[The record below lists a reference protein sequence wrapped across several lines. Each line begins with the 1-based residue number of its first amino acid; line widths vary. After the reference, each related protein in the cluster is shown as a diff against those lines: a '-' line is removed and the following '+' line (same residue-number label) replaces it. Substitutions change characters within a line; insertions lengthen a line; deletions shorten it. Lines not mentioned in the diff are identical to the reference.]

1 MAVDVKEYAAF
12 TGVTEGY
19 AEEILKDVEHAK
31 WHMPSGA
38 AKLEKAAELMADM
51 EVTDEEQ
58 VVDPTDTPDAG
69 AGEGTDTGDG
79 ADLDA
84 GDGADLDAGDAEG
97 DEEDGLNTPAEDVTE
112 TDPDGGS
119 VEGEE

>member
-31 WHMPSGA
+31 WHMPSGV
-38 AKLEKAAELMADM
+38 AKLEKAAELIADM
-51 EVTDEEQ
+51 GGTEEEP
-58 VVDPTDTPDAG
+58 VVDPTDNPDAG

-79 ADLDA
+79 EDLDA
-84 GDGADLDAGDAEG
+84 GETTTEG
-97 DEEDGLNTPAEDVTE
+97 DEEDGLNIPTEGVDE

>member
-19 AEEILKDVEHAK
+19 AKEILKDAEHAK
-31 WHMPSGA
+31 WHIPSGA
-38 AKLEKAAELMADM
+38 AKLEKAAELIAAIDDAEEEAVVKTEDGKDTKTDAGTGAD
-51 EVTDEEQ
+51 
-58 VVDPTDTPDAG
+58 PDA
-69 AGEGTDTGDG
+69 T
-79 ADLDA
+79 
-84 GDGADLDAGDAEG
+84 
-97 DEEDGLNTPAEDVTE
+97 NE

>member
-19 AEEILKDVEHAK
+19 ATEILKDEEHAK
-31 WHMPSGA
+31 WHMPSGL

-51 EVTDEEQ
+51 NDDVNP
-58 VVDPTDTPDAG
+58 VVDPVDPTENTG
-69 AGEGTDTGDG
+69 AGEVEDTGDG
-79 ADLDA
+79 ADLD
-84 GDGADLDAGDAEG
+84 DEG
-97 DEEDGLNTPAEDVTE
+97 TEE
-112 TDPDGGS
+112 DPDGGS

>member
-19 AEEILKDVEHAK
+19 AEEILKDAEHAK
-31 WHMPSGA
+31 WHIPSGA
-38 AKLEKAAELMADM
+38 AKLEKAAELIADI
-51 EVTDEEQ
+51 
-58 VVDPTDTPDAG
+58 
-69 AGEGTDTGDG
+69 EG
-79 ADLDA
+79 
-84 GDGADLDAGDAEG
+84 
-97 DEEDGLNTPAEDVTE
+97 AEDAAAGYSVKIQDTSDDDTVIK

>member
-19 AEEILKDVEHAK
+19 AKEILKDAEHAK
-31 WHMPSGA
+31 WHIPSGA
-38 AKLEKAAELMADM
+38 SKLEKAAELIAAID
-51 EVTDEEQ
+51 DAEEEA
-58 VVDPTDTPDAG
+58 VVKTEDGKDTETDAG
-69 AGEGTDTGDG
+69 ADPSATG
-79 ADLDA
+79 
-84 GDGADLDAGDAEG
+84 
-97 DEEDGLNTPAEDVTE
+97 E

>member
-12 TGVTEGY
+12 TGITEGY
-19 AEEILKDVEHAK
+19 AEEILKDSEHAK

-38 AKLEKAAELMADM
+38 AKLEKAAELIADM
-51 EVTDEEQ
+51 EGTEEE
-58 VVDPTDTPDAG
+58 VVDLKKEPVVDTADGKGVKTDA
-69 AGEGTDTGDG
+69 
-79 ADLDA
+79 
-84 GDGADLDAGDAEG
+84 
-97 DEEDGLNTPAEDVTE
+97 VVE

>member
-19 AEEILKDVEHAK
+19 AKEILKDAEHAK
-31 WHMPSGA
+31 WHIPSGA
-38 AKLEKAAELMADM
+38 AKLEKAAELIAAIDDA
-51 EVTDEEQ
+51 EEEAVVKTEEEPVVDAEEVKDPVTD
-58 VVDPTDTPDAG
+58 
-69 AGEGTDTGDG
+69 DG
-79 ADLDA
+79 
-84 GDGADLDAGDAEG
+84 
-97 DEEDGLNTPAEDVTE
+97 

>member
-19 AEEILKDVEHAK
+19 AEEILKDAEHAK
-31 WHMPSGA
+31 WHIPSGA
-38 AKLEKAAELMADM
+38 AKLEKAAKLIADIEGTEE
-51 EVTDEEQ
+51 EVVKPEEEP
-58 VVDPTDTPDAG
+58 VVDTEEVKDPVID
-69 AGEGTDTGDG
+69 DG
-79 ADLDA
+79 
-84 GDGADLDAGDAEG
+84 
-97 DEEDGLNTPAEDVTE
+97 

>member
-38 AKLEKAAELMADM
+38 AKLEKAAELMAGM

-84 GDGADLDAGDAEG
+84 GDAEG
-97 DEEDGLNTPAEDVTE
+97 DENEDDLNASTEGVDE

>member
-19 AEEILKDVEHAK
+19 AEEILKDAEHAK
-31 WHMPSGA
+31 WHIPSGA
-38 AKLEKAAELMADM
+38 AKLEKAAKLIADI
-51 EVTDEEQ
+51 EGTEEEVVKPEEEPAVDAEEVKGPVTDE
-58 VVDPTDTPDAG
+58 
-69 AGEGTDTGDG
+69 
-79 ADLDA
+79 
-84 GDGADLDAGDAEG
+84 
-97 DEEDGLNTPAEDVTE
+97 E

>member
-1 MAVDVKEYAAF
+1 MAIDVKEYAAF

-19 AEEILKDVEHAK
+19 AAEILKDAEHAK

-51 EVTDEEQ
+51 EDAKKEEAVKPEEVPP
-58 VVDPTDTPDAG
+58 VVSGDDQG
-69 AGEGTDTGDG
+69 AGEGTEPAAGEETG
-79 ADLDA
+79 
-84 GDGADLDAGDAEG
+84 
-97 DEEDGLNTPAEDVTE
+97 
-112 TDPDGGS
+112 PDGGS

>member
-19 AEEILKDVEHAK
+19 AKEILKDVEHAK

-38 AKLEKAAELMADM
+38 AKLEKAAELIADM
-51 EVTDEEQ
+51 EATKEVVTNPKAGKDPVTDKGTE
-58 VVDPTDTPDAG
+58 PAAP
-69 AGEGTDTGDG
+69 EG
-79 ADLDA
+79 
-84 GDGADLDAGDAEG
+84 
-97 DEEDGLNTPAEDVTE
+97 VTE

-119 VEGEE
+119 VEGE